1 MAMRRKEV
9 WKTGISERT
18 ETTDTEKK
26 RRVRDGNGGTIK
38 VFST

>member
-18 ETTDTEKK
+18 EITDIEKK
-26 RRVRDGNGGTIK
+26 RRVRDGNGGTIQ